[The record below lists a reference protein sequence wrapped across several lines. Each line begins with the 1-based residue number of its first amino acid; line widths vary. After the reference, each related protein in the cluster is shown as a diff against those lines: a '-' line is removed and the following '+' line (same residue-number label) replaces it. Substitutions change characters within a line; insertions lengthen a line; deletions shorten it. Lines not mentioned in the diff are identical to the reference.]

1 MSEHTIVRM
10 RFGSQVYG
18 TSLPTSDQDF
28 KEVFVPD
35 GSDILLGRAT
45 KVSRSSTTK
54 VDTTARNTAA
64 DIDSEAFS
72 YAGFLRLL
80 AEGQTVATDMLF
92 IPKEH
97 IIHGSTTWDE
107 IMDCRHSLVSRR
119 IAGFVGYCKAQANKY
134 GIKGSRV
141 NAAKAII
148 DLLEQFPPEKRLGD
162 SIIKGHLVHFCED
175 HEHAEMIEIPT
186 PNTGMIRQN
195 LAHLSVCNRKQ
206 SMTVTVKYALSQYRE
221 LWDKYGERARQAA
234 ANEGIDWKAL
244 MHAVRIGNQAHE
256 LLATGHVTFPRPEA
270 DLLLA
275 IRKGEMP
282 YSVVANLIEDNLESL
297 EAAQEVSRLREK
309 PDQAL
314 IDRLILET
322 YGRATRC
329 L

>member
-10 RFGSQVYG
+10 QFGSQVYG

-35 GSDILLGRAT
+35 GRDILLGRAT
-45 KVSRSSTTK
+45 KVSRSSSTK

-92 IPKEH
+92 VPERHYSTTGFEWGH
-97 IIHGSTTWDE
+97 II
-107 IMDCRHSLVSRR
+107 DCRHLLVSRR

-141 NAAKAII
+141 NASKAII
-148 DLLEQFPPEKRLGD
+148 DLLKLYRQEDRLGD
-162 SIIKGHLVHFCED
+162 HEDDLRDFCREF
-175 HEHAEMIEIPT
+175 EHAEMIRIPT
-186 PNTGMIRQN
+186 SAGTDI
-195 LAHLSVCNRKQ
+195 LHLSVCNRKQ
-206 SMTVTVKYALSQYRE
+206 SLTVTVKYALSQYRD

-244 MHAVRIGNQAHE
+244 MHAVRIAHQAHE
-256 LLATGHVTFPRPEA
+256 LLATGRVTFPRPEA
-270 DLLLA
+270 WLLLQ
-275 IRKGEMP
+275 IRKGELP
-282 YSVVANLIEDNLESL
+282 YQRVAELIEDGMEEL
-297 EAAQEVSRLREK
+297 EAAQEASVLPKE
-309 PDQAL
+309 PNQAL
-314 IDRLILET
+314 VDELIVET
-322 YGRATRC
+322 YRRAIEC
-329 L
+329 S